1 MTTHRITENE
11 AAMIRQLVT
20 LTNQAHA
27 CQERNDMAG
36 RTWLLKDIHHTITTM
51 PPALRKKLGLP

>member
-1 MTTHRITENE
+1 MTSHRITQEE
-11 AAMIRQLVT
+11 ATLLRALVT

-36 RTWLLKDIHHTITTM
+36 RTWILKDIHHMITTM